1 MIRAVLLSSLVMAV
15 WFNLSMPSPQDVT
28 DLLTQTGYWQGAE
41 LNEVAPL
48 VYEELRRL
56 AHRYMQSERSDHT
69 LQATALVNEVYLR
82 LADHTKPHWQDRAH
96 FFAGAARMMR
106 HILVDH
112 ARSRQRA
119 KRGAGVP
126 NLELTDTAALVEQQ
140 AGQLVDLNEA
150 LERLAQLDQRASQV
164 VELKYFGGMSYDE
177 IAEVLSISGITVRR
191 DWEFAKAWLH
201 KELSAR

>member
-1 MIRAVLLSSLVMAV
+1 MISMRASS
-15 WFNLSMPSPQDVT
+15 PSPQEVT
-28 DLLTQTGYWQGAE
+28 DLLAQTDYWHGAQ
-41 LNEVAPL
+41 LNEVAPQ

-56 AHRYMQSERSDHT
+56 AHRYMSAERPDHT

-82 LADHTKPHWQDRAH
+82 LADQTNPHWQDRAH

-112 ARSRQRA
+112 ARNRQRV
-119 KRGAGVP
+119 KRGGGVA
-126 NLELTDTAALVEQQ
+126 NVELTETAILVEQQ
-140 AGQLVDLNEA
+140 ADQVVDLNEA
-150 LERLAQLDQRASQV
+150 LDRLAQLDRRASQV
-164 VELKYFGGMSYDE
+164 VELKYFGGMNYDE

-201 KELSAR
+201 KELATP